1 MNTPQTQIPVGA
13 TTKDGTLTPTPHIV
27 AVLVGGVLGF
37 LSTKLPFLG
46 AYSVP
51 ISIGLTTVLTTAVHF
66 VQAKLAE

>member
-1 MNTPQTQIPVGA
+1 MNTPIPVKA
-13 TTKDGTLTPTPHIV
+13 TDGTLNATPHIV
-27 AVLVGGVLGF
+27 AVLVGGIVGF

-46 AYSVP
+46 EYSVP